1 MRGLEQE
8 VGRGL
13 ALHLQQVVILLLHL
27 NHHQH
32 HHWRLAINDINDI
45 IRLPVTVLAFLNP
58 TSRVSLLQTGIFDLD
73 AFADDG

>member
-13 ALHLQQVVILLLHL
+13 SLHLQQVVILLLLHR
-27 NHHQH
+27 HQH
-32 HHWRLAINDINDI
+32 HHWHLVIDDITDI

-73 AFADDG
+73 AYADDG